1 MGSIGWKCLKRS
13 HKLNDQGNI
22 PRRYFKLNIEMTIWK
37 GNIIDNLDRT
47 RNVFKRYEQEL
58 NRVLPPAKNMHCKL
72 TLQVVSRVNFLIG
85 DDNLI
90 KVAKAYS
97 APSLALLISYKGV
110 TGL

>member
-1 MGSIGWKCLKRS
+1 MR
-13 HKLNDQGNI
+13 
-22 PRRYFKLNIEMTIWK
+22 
-37 GNIIDNLDRT
+37 
-47 RNVFKRYEQEL
+47 
-58 NRVLPPAKNMHCKL
+58 CKL
-72 TLQVVSRVNFLIG
+72 ALQVVIRVNFLIG